1 MSKFILGIVLTLFVI
16 SYNVE
21 VKRFFVET
29 GIRNEIVTYFK
40 SWQGYPNPT
49 FDLGI
54 PISILFS

>member
-40 SWQGYPNPT
+40 SW
-49 FDLGI
+49 
-54 PISILFS
+54 